1 MSRAVSPSVENRPRR
16 RRADL
21 ARWSGAVPCHR
32 RRKAR
37 AGALLRV
44 YRPLD
49 APRPCGSASDAR
61 PLAERY
67 VRQWSAKEIDCV
79 FLKHAKVWGPSATA
93 FASVKKTK
101 TGEYL
106 IADSVAA
113 LVGLAQMDVVARP
126 RSLRQ
131 DDGGKG
137 LHVVVPLTPRA
148 DWSECLAFACAL
160 AGAPVRRS
168 PGPFTERP
176 GPRHRYP
183 CRSRGPNSR
192 RRWGRIDLPWRP
204 PHHESV

>member
-1 MSRAVSPSVENRPRR
+1 MPCPHPSKTARVAGVPISH
-16 RRADL
+16 ADRVLFPAIGAAKLEL
-21 ARWSGAVPCHR
+21 ARYYESIARWMLPDLVDRPPTLVHWPKGMPASGA
-32 RRKAR
+32 RK
-37 AGALLRV
+37 G
-44 YRPLD
+44 
-49 APRPCGSASDAR
+49 
-61 PLAERY
+61 
-67 VRQWSAKEIDCV
+67 IDCV

-148 DWSECLAFACAL
+148 D
-160 AGAPVRRS
+160 
-168 PGPFTERP
+168 
-176 GPRHRYP
+176 
-183 CRSRGPNSR
+183 
-192 RRWGRIDLPWRP
+192 
-204 PHHESV
+204 